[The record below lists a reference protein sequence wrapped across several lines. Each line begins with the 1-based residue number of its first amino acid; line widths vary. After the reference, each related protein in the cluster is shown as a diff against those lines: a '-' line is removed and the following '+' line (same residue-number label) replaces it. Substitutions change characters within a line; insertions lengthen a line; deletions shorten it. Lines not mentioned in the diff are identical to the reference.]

1 MRRLFLALGLSLAAG
16 PARAHDAFGDLG
28 PFYASLLHPLADP
41 MQAALVI
48 GTAAFLAGRAL
59 GTVRLALPVFA
70 ATAAL
75 AHLLLSWRLGVLPP
89 PLLVAVAAVAVG
101 GAATLPDRWTRDPAG
116 LVLVAATGVLVGLAP
131 DRPPAQGALQPILGT
146 VLGVAI
152 LATIAWAA
160 LDAAARRLS
169 PLAPAVAG
177 SWVAA
182 VGLLAGAF
190 AFQSGEVGATIATA
204 NLDPSQTDRSP
215 RGIDDA

>member
-1 MRRLFLALGLSLAAG
+1 MRRPAVLALALSA
-16 PARAHDAFGDLG
+16 PAPALAHDAFGDLG

-48 GTAAFLAGRAL
+48 GTAAFLAGRSL
-59 GTVRLALPVFA
+59 GTVRVALPVFA
-70 ATAAL
+70 AAAAL
-75 AHLLLSWRLGVLPP
+75 SHLLLGWRMGVLPH
-89 PLLVAVAAVAVG
+89 PLLAAVAAFAVG
-101 GAATLPDRWTRDPAG
+101 SAATLPDRWTRVPAG
-116 LVLVAATGVLVGLAP
+116 LILVAATGILVGLAP

-152 LATIAWAA
+152 LATLAWAA
-160 LDAAARRLS
+160 LDAAARRVS

-190 AFQSGEVGATIATA
+190 AFQPGEVGATTVASTI
-204 NLDPSQTDRSP
+204 DPSTPEWSDR
-215 RGIDDA
+215 

>member
-1 MRRLFLALGLSLAAG
+1 MRRLLLALGLSLAAG

-101 GAATLPDRWTRDPAG
+101 GAATLPDRWTRVPAG

-204 NLDPSQTDRSP
+204 NLDPSIPERSDR
-215 RGIDDA
+215 

>member
-1 MRRLFLALGLSLAAG
+1 MRRPAVLALALSA
-16 PARAHDAFGDLG
+16 PAPALAHDAFGDLG

-48 GTAAFLAGRAL
+48 GTAAFLAGRSL
-59 GTVRLALPVFA
+59 GTVRVALPVFA
-70 ATAAL
+70 AAAAL
-75 AHLLLSWRLGVLPP
+75 SHLILGWRLGVLPS
-89 PLLVAVAAVAVG
+89 PLLAAVAAVAVG
-101 GAATLPDRWTRDPAG
+101 SAATLPDRWTRVPAG
-116 LVLVAATGVLVGLAP
+116 LILVAATGILVGLAP

-190 AFQSGEVGATIATA
+190 AFQSGEVGATTATA
-204 NLDPSQTDRSP
+204 ILDPSIPERSDR
-215 RGIDDA
+215 